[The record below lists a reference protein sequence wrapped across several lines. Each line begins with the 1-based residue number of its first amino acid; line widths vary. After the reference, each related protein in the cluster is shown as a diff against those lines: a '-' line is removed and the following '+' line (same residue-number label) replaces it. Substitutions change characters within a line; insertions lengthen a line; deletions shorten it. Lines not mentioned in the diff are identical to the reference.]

1 MNLVLLICCSVIIST
16 FFLRCSRNRLLLLK
30 AVIFSYICLI
40 NEYSGIL
47 LLLSFLAITFHD
59 YKQFIFSICM
69 YYVLIK
75 LEAVAIVSTLSE
87 YIIYI
92 SETQIKLSC
101 IMFIFFLI
109 FYIFYIL
116 LFDRLYYYRYYR
128 DVVLLIGDYVIEGK
142 GYFDSGNML
151 TYKGIP
157 VVFLSIEENKINL
170 DDVEKVNVNVK
181 TVNSYTEQSVYR
193 GNLKIGTKKYS
204 VFVGF
209 RNEHK
214 KYDILL
220 NVRLGEG
227 IL

>member
-1 MNLVLLICCSVIIST
+1 MIIST

-30 AVIFSYICLI
+30 AIILSYICLI

-47 LLLSFLAITFHD
+47 LLLSVLAITLHD
-59 YKQFIFSICM
+59 YKQFIVSICM
-69 YYVLIK
+69 YYVLVKI
-75 LEAVAIVSTLSE
+75 EAVAIASTLSE
-87 YIIYI
+87 YILYI
-92 SETQIKLSC
+92 SESQVVLLC
-101 IMFIFFLI
+101 IMFIFFLF
-109 FYIFYIL
+109 FYILYVL

-151 TYKGIP
+151 TYKGVP
-157 VVFLSIEENKINL
+157 VVFLSVEENKINL
-170 DDVEKVNVNVK
+170 DNVEKVNVNVK
-181 TVNSYTEQSVYR
+181 TVNSYAEQSVYR
-193 GNLKIGTKKYS
+193 GDLKIGSQHYS

-220 NVRLGEG
+220 NVRLGEE